1 MPEQGWVA
9 ESLKTYSLIFS
20 LSSASLRKKK
30 KYSESSQMSSKQ
42 WVRVE
47 NPEHFSWRE
56 STNLGLLIIDFEQT
70 KVNGLM
76 SFIAAIPRQS
86 PVLTR

>member
-1 MPEQGWVA
+1 
-9 ESLKTYSLIFS
+9 
-20 LSSASLRKKK
+20 
-30 KYSESSQMSSKQ
+30 MSSKQ

-56 STNLGLLIIDFEQT
+56 STNLGLQIIDFEQT
-70 KVNGLM
+70 KVNSLM
-76 SFIAAIPRQS
+76 SFIAAIPLQS